1 MKYFIDVKNNLMGSF
16 EEGKFTSIKNIDR
29 QTKIGS
35 VYRGRVKKILSQIS
49 AAFIDIGFKEDAY
62 LSLSDVE
69 PKDLNLKEGM
79 EILVQIKKVMESPKG
94 HRVTME
100 ISVGGKYVV
109 LFFKKFKKY
118 SGKLNKDEIGRL
130 GKINLNTNRGIL
142 FRTAAGS
149 ASEEEIL
156 TEVKELEEK
165 LKFIDSERNFLPVPK
180 LIYEENEV
188 FRFIKDNC
196 DKEILVND
204 AEMFNIYK
212 NLGTLTLD
220 KNFSILHDMSLSN
233 DYKNLFEKTVK
244 LPSGG
249 DIVIEK
255 TTALC
260 SIDVNSQDNLT
271 EKDMEETAY
280 RTNIEAAEEGARQLI
295 LRNISGII
303 FFDFINM
310 KDDSHREKLLQKLA
324 KSFEKD
330 GSKTFIHGYTNLG
343 LVEVSRKN
351 YGEEIKC

>member
-16 EEGKFTSIKNIDR
+16 EEGKLTSIKNIDR

-35 VYRGRVKKILSQIS
+35 VYRGRVKKILPQIS
-49 AAFIDIGFKEDAY
+49 AAFVDIGFKEDAY

-118 SGKLNKDEIGRL
+118 SGKLGKEEIERL
-130 GKINLNTNRGIL
+130 GKIDLNTNFGIL
-142 FRTAAGS
+142 FRTAAGK
-149 ASEEEIL
+149 ASEKDIL
-156 TEVKELEEK
+156 AEAGELEEK
-165 LKFIDSERNFLPVPK
+165 LKYIDGERNFLPVPK

-196 DKEILVND
+196 DMEILVND
-204 AEMFNIYK
+204 TEMFNLYK
-212 NLGTLTLD
+212 NLGTLALD

-233 DYKNLFEKTVK
+233 DYKNLFENTVK

-280 RTNIEAAEEGARQLI
+280 RTNVEAAAEGARQII

-310 KDDSHREKLLQKLA
+310 KDDSHKEKLLQKLA

-330 GSKTFIHGYTNLG
+330 GSKTFIYGYTNLG

>member
-1 MKYFIDVKNNLMGSF
+1 MKYFIDVKNDLMGSF
-16 EEGKFTSIKNIDR
+16 EDGKFISIKNIDR

-35 VYRGRVKKILSQIS
+35 VYRGRVKKILPQIS
-49 AAFIDIGFKEDAY
+49 ATFVDIGFKEDAY

-69 PKDLNLKEGM
+69 PKDLSLKEGM

-109 LFFKKFKKY
+109 LFFKKIKKY
-118 SGKLNKDEIGRL
+118 SGKLSKEEIERL
-130 GKINLNTNRGIL
+130 GKINLNTNYGIL
-142 FRTAAGS
+142 FRTAAGT

-156 TEVKELEEK
+156 TEIKELGEK

-196 DKEILVND
+196 DKEIIIND
-204 AEMFNIYK
+204 PEMFNTYK
-212 NLGTLTLD
+212 DLGILTLD
-220 KNFSILHDMSLSN
+220 KNFSVLHDMSLSN
-233 DYKNLFEKTVK
+233 DYKNLFEKNVK

-249 DIVIEK
+249 MIIIEK
-255 TTALC
+255 TAALT
-260 SIDVNSQDNLT
+260 SIDVNSQDNLSG
-271 EKDMEETAY
+271 KDMEETAY
-280 RTNIEAAEEGARQLI
+280 ETNVEAAIEGARQII

-303 FFDFINM
+303 IFDFINM
-310 KDDSHREKLLQKLA
+310 KDDSHREKLLQILV
-324 KSFEKD
+324 KSFDID

-343 LVEVSRKN
+343 LVEISRKN

>member
-1 MKYFIDVKNNLMGSF
+1 MKYFIDVKNDLMGSF
-16 EEGKFTSIKNIDR
+16 EDGKFKSLKNIDR

-35 VYRGRVKKILSQIS
+35 IYRGRVRKILPQIS
-49 AAFIDIGFKEDAY
+49 ASFVDIGLKEDAY
-62 LSLSDVE
+62 LSLSDLD
-69 PKDLNLKEGM
+69 PKDLNLKEGT
-79 EILVQIKKVMESPKG
+79 EILVQVKKVMESPKG

-109 LFFKKFKKY
+109 LFFKKFRKY
-118 SGKLNKDEIGRL
+118 SGKLCDEALKRL
-130 GKINLNTNRGIL
+130 TKTDLNTNYGIL
-142 FRTAAGS
+142 FRTAAGK
-149 ASEEEIL
+149 ASEEEII

-180 LIYEENEV
+180 LIYEENEI

-196 DKEILVND
+196 ENEILVND
-204 AEMFNIYK
+204 SEMFNTYK
-212 NLGTLTLD
+212 NLGSLTLD
-220 KNFSILHDMSLSN
+220 KNFSVLLDSSLSK
-233 DYKNLFEKTVK
+233 DYKSLFEKTVK
-244 LPSGG
+244 LQSGG

-255 TTALC
+255 TAALC
-260 SIDVNSQDNLT
+260 SIDVNSQDNLN

-280 RTNIEAAEEGARQLI
+280 KTNVEAAEEGARQVI

-310 KDDSHREKLLQKLA
+310 KDDSHKEKLLQILA
-324 KSFEKD
+324 KSFKID

-343 LVEVSRKN
+343 LVEISRKN

>member
-1 MKYFIDVKNNLMGSF
+1 MKYFIDVKNDLMGSF
-16 EEGKFTSIKNIDR
+16 ENGKFTSIKNIDR

-35 VYRGRVKKILSQIS
+35 VYRGRVKKILPQIS
-49 AAFIDIGFKEDAY
+49 AAFVDIGFKEDAY

-100 ISVGGKYVV
+100 ISVGGKYSV
-109 LFFKKFKKY
+109 LFFKIFKKF
-118 SGKLNKDEIGRL
+118 SGKLSNEDIKRL
-130 GKINLNTNRGIL
+130 DKINLNTNYGIL
-142 FRTAAGS
+142 FRTAAGT
-149 ASEEEIL
+149 ASEEKIL
-156 TEVKELEEK
+156 KEVGELEEK

-180 LIYEENEV
+180 LIYEENEI
-188 FRFIKDNC
+188 FRFIKENS

-204 AEMFNIYK
+204 TEMFKLYK

-220 KNFSILHDMSLSN
+220 KNFSVLQDMRLSN
-233 DYKNLFEKTVK
+233 DYKILFEKTVK

-260 SIDVNSQDNLT
+260 SIDVNSQDNLS

-280 RTNIEAAEEGARQLI
+280 KTNIEAAEEGARQVI

-310 KDDSHREKLLQKLA
+310 KDDSHKEKLLQILA
-324 KSFEKD
+324 KSFEID

-343 LVEVSRKN
+343 LVEISRKN